1 MGESAR
7 PSPPGVELRSP
18 STVRFLTGQVAVVR
32 WQGYSFTISQVRWGG
47 FRRWLYARVYHH
59 VCPPSDVRFE
69 TAVFLAHADGRF
81 NPQKPLHTTF
91 QKSRDEARAMIR
103 HLTEQVAEGRLAF
116 QTFFQK

>member
-1 MGESAR
+1 MEESANLSR
-7 PSPPGVELRSP
+7 ARVQPRAP
-18 STVRFLTGQVAVVR
+18 STVRFLTGRVAIVH
-32 WQGYSFTISQVRWGG
+32 WQGYSFTVSQVHWGG

-69 TAVFLAHADGRF
+69 TAVFLSHADGRF
-81 NPQKPLHTTF
+81 NPQKPLHATF